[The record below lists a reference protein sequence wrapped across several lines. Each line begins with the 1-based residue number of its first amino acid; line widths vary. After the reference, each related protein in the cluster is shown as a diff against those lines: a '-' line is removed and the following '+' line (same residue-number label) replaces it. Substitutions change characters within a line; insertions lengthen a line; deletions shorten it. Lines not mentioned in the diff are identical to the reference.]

1 MSTIATLIGTLPF
14 VRSKTFDLIGR
25 IEKLPDPAA
34 ALAWRPGPGRA
45 HIGWQLMHIAIT
57 EEIFATERILHN
69 KERSYEDIWPR
80 YRGGSVPDD
89 QIPELPAIRMTLET
103 TRLHLLDTLHQFGDA
118 DLAKIPAGLKERG
131 WTLQQVIELIA
142 WHEGHHHGQA
152 HLTLNLFKA
161 ANGIT

>member
-1 MSTIATLIGTLPF
+1 MSTLAILIGTLPF
-14 VRSKTFDLIGR
+14 VRSKTYDLLGR

-57 EEIFATERILHN
+57 EEIFATERFLPE
-69 KERSYEDIWPR
+69 KQRAYEDLWPR

-89 QIPELPAIRMTLET
+89 NLPALAAIRATLET
-103 TRLHLLDTLHQFGDA
+103 TRLHLLDTLHRFSDD
-118 DLAKIPAGLKERG
+118 DLDKIPAGLTQRG
-131 WTLQQVIELIA
+131 LTLQQALELIA
-142 WHEGHHHGQA
+142 WHEGHHQGQA

-161 ANGIT
+161 AHGIA